1 MKKVIRIHLLICQL
15 LFTLGVQAQS
25 YDSERIAFTNF
36 LVRMYTHAPF
46 EGVRAVNDYENAY
59 LISVLTLDKAKYKT
73 EYTLNRVA
81 SVKAMAQ
88 ASRFLN
94 GSNISQE
101 MIIHTTDKNNGTS
114 DSEIIE
120 NIRENSIG
128 YVKNLELLTN
138 FKRKDGMQVFIF
150 MCPLTKSSIQKNE

>member
-25 YDSERIAFTNF
+25 YDSDMVA
-36 LVRMYTHAPF
+36 VRMYTHAPF
-46 EGVRAVNDYENAY
+46 EGVRAVNDYANAY

-101 MIIHTTDKNNGTS
+101 MIIHTTNKNNGTS

-128 YVKNLELLTN
+128 YAKNLELLTN

-150 MCPLTKSSIQKNE
+150 MCPLAKNSIQKKE